1 MRTTIT
7 LDDDAITIAREQAG
21 KCRTTLGQAVSLLI
35 RQGAA
40 ANRKPIAY
48 PGSFTP
54 FPERP
59 DEPMLTMEL
68 VDRVRDELP

>member
-7 LDDDAITIAREQAG
+7 LDDDAITIAREKAETSG
-21 KCRTTLGQAVSLLI
+21 MTLGQAVSVLI

-40 ANRKPIAY
+40 ANRKPVAY
-48 PGSFTP
+48 PGNFKP

-59 DEPMLTMEL
+59 DEPMITLEHVNRL
-68 VDRVRDELP
+68 RDELE